1 MEPFMAILKDIQ
13 DAIIESQHVPGVNT
27 ICDCGS
33 GLPRLFR
40 CTECA
45 DFGVSCKE
53 CVLASHSKNP
63 FHVIERHT
71 GNFFERCGLAS
82 IGMRTHLL
90 HNGGQCPY
98 SKEEY
103 SGVEI
108 NVIHTTGM
116 QRAQVCFCFC
126 PGHPSKAM
134 QLIKSSLFPATTE
147 EPRTAFTFAILK
159 DFHLH
164 TRTSKKASYDYL
176 RAIRRKSDMTL
187 VQDISVSVLNI
198 CAFFRL

>member
-1 MEPFMAILKDIQ
+1 MEPFMAILKDFQ

-90 HNGGQCPY
+90 HNLRCRNKCY
-98 SKEEY
+98 SHDWYAEG
-103 SGVEI
+103 SSMLLLLSWAPVESDATYQ
-108 NVIHTTGM
+108 VI
-116 QRAQVCFCFC
+116 AF
-126 PGHPSKAM
+126 PSDHR
-134 QLIKSSLFPATTE
+134 
-147 EPRTAFTFAILK
+147 RTANCIYVR
-159 DFHLH
+159 D
-164 TRTSKKASYDYL
+164 S
-176 RAIRRKSDMTL
+176 
-187 VQDISVSVLNI
+187 
-198 CAFFRL
+198 